1 MDIQVTDALHST
13 ILLLPYTIAR
23 DTLV

>member
-13 ILLLPYTIAR
+13 ILSLPYTIAR